1 MRKFDYSNSEIP
13 MYYNYD
19 ESVTPNNKDVLLFTK
34 TQSHYAKSSLYFP
47 LCVWGFGPVVRAA
60 RRFAVGEPS
69 SSVQSVAASCS
80 TQDALR
86 INAELAI
93 SH

>member
-1 MRKFDYSNSEIP
+1 MLNHRYIFPWVI
-13 MYYNYD
+13 
-19 ESVTPNNKDVLLFTK
+19 LFIF
-34 TQSHYAKSSLYFP
+34 SSILLYFGWG

-80 TQDALR
+80 TEDAPR
-86 INAELAI
+86 NNAELAI